1 MAFIAIIEDEL
12 LIARDIQ
19 DILEEEGHDCM
30 TDLTDY
36 GSAVTALETHPFDL
50 VLIDIMLRNRA
61 DGIRIAEYLHEKKT
75 MPFVFIT
82 SLHDKETLFRVSKIH
97 AFGYIVKP
105 FKPVDIIINVELALH
120 NFRHVNINVTTAA
133 APEVADDVPF
143 QIRKVINYIH
153 DNIFEKIYLDDLAAQ
168 TRWKKNHF
176 ISMFT
181 TTLQVT
187 PHQYILQCKVQ
198 KAMALLSADN
208 SLSAGAVAFDL
219 GFKSYS
225 SFSKL
230 FKKVAGMT
238 VDEYQKK
245 EMSRRH
251 LQ

>member
-1 MAFIAIIEDEL
+1 MSFIAIIEDEL

-19 DILEEEGHDCM
+19 DILEEEGHECM
-30 TDLTDY
+30 ANLTDY
-36 GSAVTALETHPFDL
+36 ESAINAIEMHPFDL
-50 VLIDIMLRNRA
+50 VLVDIMLRSKD
-61 DGIRIAEYLHEKKT
+61 DGIRIGEYLHEKKT
-75 MPFVFIT
+75 VPFIFIT
-82 SLHDKETLFRVSKIH
+82 SLHDKETLFRLSKIH

-105 FKPVDIIINVELALH
+105 FKPVDIVTNVVLAL
-120 NFRHVNINVTTAA
+120 NSFRHVNVNLTTTTA
-133 APEVADDVPF
+133 PEIADDVPF

-187 PHQYILQCKVQ
+187 PHQYILQCKIQ
-198 KAMALLSADN
+198 KAMALLSADD
-208 SLSAGAVAFDL
+208 SIAAGAVAFDL

-230 FKKVAGMT
+230 FKKVAGVT
-238 VDEYQKK
+238 VEDYRKK
-245 EMSRRH
+245 EMLRRH
-251 LQ
+251 LP